1 MIRLIAV
8 LCAAVMMLSGCGCT
22 NDTNDDGIIGNDQ
35 APGDNSFD
43 DNANDSVDDGAANDG
58 MMGNNMAEDD
68 AIVDNNDQA
77 TDATGA
83 RSGGMMG
90 RAVDNMGNAMEDVG
104 RGAGNVMRDVGRGA
118 NNVMRDVGN
127 AMR

>member
-8 LCAAVMMLSGCGCT
+8 LCASVMLLSGCGCT
-22 NDTNDDGIIGNDQ
+22 NDTNDDGIIGNDEAQ
-35 APGDNSFD
+35 GNSSFD
-43 DNANDSVDDGAANDG
+43 DNAPDDNMNSDSMMDD
-58 MMGNNMAEDD
+58 NMAEDD
-68 AIVDNNDQA
+68 AIVGSGDQA

-83 RSGGMMG
+83 RGMMG
-90 RAVDNMGNAMEDVG
+90 RAMDNMGNAMEDVG

-118 NNVMRDVGN
+118 NNVMHDVGN